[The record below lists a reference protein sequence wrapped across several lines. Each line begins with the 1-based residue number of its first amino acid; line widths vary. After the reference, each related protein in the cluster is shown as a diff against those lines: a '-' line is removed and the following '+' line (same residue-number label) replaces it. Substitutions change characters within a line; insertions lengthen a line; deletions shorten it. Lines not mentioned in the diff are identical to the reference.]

1 MSENSIEIKG
11 LRKSF
16 GDKEV
21 LKGIDLTVKK
31 GQIVAILGPNGA
43 GKTTTINI
51 LSTLMKPSAG
61 EISVNGYDVV
71 AQGAKVRESI
81 GLTGQFAAV
90 DEYLSGEENL
100 NLIGG
105 LYHMKKADAK
115 KITDRLIKQV
125 DLVESKDIPVKSY
138 SGGMKRKIDLAMSL
152 IASPPVIFLDEPT
165 TGLDPRSRN
174 AMWKMIEELSKDGT
188 TILLTTQYMDEADY
202 LADHIIVIDHGVV
215 IAQGTAIE
223 LKSQVGDDRVDVV
236 VGQHQKI
243 QDVADILN
251 EDSLQINEEEG
262 IISIAAKEGVK
273 KLQSVLAH
281 LESSNIDVQTVTLR
295 KPTLDDVFLALTGHE
310 AEEKEADEPSNKK
323 SKGKK

>member
-1 MSENSIEIKG
+1 MPENSIEIKG

-16 GDKEV
+16 GDNEV
-21 LKGIDLTVKK
+21 LKGIDLAVGK

-51 LSTLMKPSAG
+51 LSTLMKPNSG
-61 EISVNGYDVV
+61 EIKVNGHDVIKE
-71 AQGAKVRESI
+71 ASKVRASI

-90 DEYLSGEENL
+90 DEYLTGEENL

-105 LYHMKKADAK
+105 LYHLKKAAAK
-115 KITDRLIKQV
+115 IITDRLIKQV
-125 DLVESKDIPVKSY
+125 DLVESKDKPVKSY
-138 SGGMKRKIDLAMSL
+138 SGGMKRRIDLAMSL

-165 TGLDPRSRN
+165 TGLDPRSR
-174 AMWKMIEELSKDGT
+174 ASMWKMIRNLASDGT
-188 TILLTTQYMDEADY
+188 TILLTTQYMDEADS

-215 IAQGTAIE
+215 IAQGTATE

-236 VGQHQKI
+236 LGPDDSFDAVLTALVG
-243 QDVADILN
+243 
-251 EDSLQINEEEG
+251 EDFNAHEEDR

-273 KLQSVLAH
+273 KLQSIMSL
-281 LESSNIDVQTVTLR
+281 LEASNIKVETVTLR
-295 KPTLDDVFLALTGHE
+295 KPTLDDVFMTLTGHE
-310 AEEKEADEPSNKK
+310 AEEKADEPEKK

>member
-1 MSENSIEIKG
+1 MSANSIEIKG

-16 GDKEV
+16 GDIEV
-21 LKGIDLTVKK
+21 LKGIDLEVNK

-51 LSTLMKPSAG
+51 LSTLMKPTSG

-71 AQGAKVRESI
+71 SQDAKVRESI

-105 LYHMKKADAK
+105 LYHLKKKDAQ
-115 KITDRLIKQV
+115 KITKRLIEKV

-165 TGLDPRSRN
+165 TGLDPRSRS
-174 AMWKMIEELSKDGT
+174 AMWKMIKELSKDGT

-202 LADHIIVIDHGVV
+202 LADHIVVIDHGVI
-215 IAQGTAIE
+215 IAQGTATE
-223 LKSQVGDDRVDVV
+223 LKAKVGDDRVDVI
-236 VGQHQKI
+236 VGQNQKI
-243 QDVADILN
+243 QEVVDILKE
-251 EDSLQINEEEG
+251 EDIQINEEEG
-262 IISIAAKEGVK
+262 IISIAAKDGVK
-273 KLQSVLAH
+273 KLQAVLTI
-281 LESSNIDVQTVTLR
+281 LESSNVEVQTVTLR
-295 KPTLDDVFLALTGHE
+295 KPTLDDVFLSLTGHE
-310 AEEKEADEPSNKK
+310 AEEKVDENIEAKK